1 MCKVHIEKVHGI
13 KDIASNFVAAQ
24 HSLQA
29 ARTEGLPLPLPLP
42 LSLPQTSLSLYTCSP
57 SLHLSISFC
66 HHRCLNTYMQQ
77 LQQRQ
82 TPAAPSL
89 FLLSS
94 SLLFPL
100 PHSLLPSSP
109 LPIPS
114 VIGCLLGL
122 AYKPRLLKIANTF
135 ASVARTLLAGQSF
148 FDCSLCIW
156 MKLFGF

>member
-1 MCKVHIEKVHGI
+1 MFKVHIEKVHGI

-42 LSLPQTSLSLYTCSP
+42 LSLPQSSLSLYTCSP
-57 SLHLSISFC
+57 SHFIYLSPSVIIDVYTLTCSSSNSGK
-66 HHRCLNTYMQQ
+66 LLQ
-77 LQQRQ
+77 LL
-82 TPAAPSL
+82 L
-89 FLLSS
+89 FSSSPLLSS
-94 SLLFPL
+94 FLSLSLL
-100 PHSLLPSSP
+100 SLLPP

-114 VIGCLLGL
+114 FIGCLLGL

-148 FDCSLCIW
+148 FDCSLCI
-156 MKLFGF
+156 